1 MVTCYKHHSPF
12 EKRATYLWRS
22 QTSNPKR
29 PNIFGL
35 LRNILSIQRAS
46 YLLRPVASLQND
58 FIVAPRHVEQ
68 EELKTVFVHVLGL
81 VLVFAEPCEGEL
93 ANWSPDTSEKSG
105 VGRELRVT
113 CLLAPS
119 IRVACH
125 VELVADKFK
134 KCGSLA
140 KLLRFWCCQVQKLR
154 KCRNIAAFQTCR

>member
-58 FIVAPRHVEQ
+58 FIVAPRQVEQ

-93 ANWSPDTSEKSG
+93 AN
-105 VGRELRVT
+105 
-113 CLLAPS
+113 
-119 IRVACH
+119 
-125 VELVADKFK
+125 
-134 KCGSLA
+134 
-140 KLLRFWCCQVQKLR
+140 
-154 KCRNIAAFQTCR
+154 